1 MSDAARHP
9 VPDIRSAMI
18 VTAEG
23 KPRACLANAIA
34 ALRYDQEWAGVLA
47 YNEFSLYTV
56 TKKPAPWQQRAGQ
69 NWSDYDDSRAAE
81 WLQHQGI
88 LVNSKVA
95 GEAAQTVARDNGFHP
110 VREYLQSV
118 VWDRKPRVDTW
129 LTTYLGVPNTPYSRA
144 VGRRWLVS
152 GVARILRPGCQA
164 DHTLLTEGA
173 QGIRKSSALRALA
186 SDEWFTDHISDLGSK
201 DSRIE
206 LHGKWIIELAELDK
220 LRHGELERGKG
231 VFAGGD
237 IVTGSAT
244 VILAMGAGRRAAK
257 SIQEY
262 LTTGQW

>member
-1 MSDAARHP
+1 MSDAATHP

-69 NWSDYDDSRAAE
+69 NWSDYDDSSAAE

-110 VREYLQSV
+110 
-118 VWDRKPRVDTW
+118 
-129 LTTYLGVPNTPYSRA
+129 
-144 VGRRWLVS
+144 
-152 GVARILRPGCQA
+152 
-164 DHTLLTEGA
+164 
-173 QGIRKSSALRALA
+173 
-186 SDEWFTDHISDLGSK
+186 
-201 DSRIE
+201 
-206 LHGKWIIELAELDK
+206 
-220 LRHGELERGKG
+220 
-231 VFAGGD
+231 
-237 IVTGSAT
+237 
-244 VILAMGAGRRAAK
+244 
-257 SIQEY
+257 
-262 LTTGQW
+262 